1 MIDSQAVKNKLTQFI
16 FEKFPMTRKKN
27 IGEDSALLEG
37 GLIDSIGILEIV
49 TFIEQE
55 FSVKA
60 SDEDLTPENFGS
72 IARIA
77 ALIESKASDAK
88 TAELV

>member
-1 MIDSQAVKNKLTQFI
+1 MIDTQVIKNKVTKFIFDKFPLTQ
-16 FEKFPMTRKKN
+16 KKK
-27 IGEDSALLEG
+27 IGEDSPLLESG
-37 GLIDSIGILEIV
+37 VVDSIGILEIV

-55 FSVKA
+55 FSVSV
-60 SDEDLTPENFGS
+60 SDDDLTPENFGS

-77 ALIESKASDAK
+77 TLVESK